1 MGLDM
6 YLKRKI
12 YIGANYEHN
21 NITGKLELFYGKEN
35 IPIKIDINK
44 VSEIVESVGY
54 WRKFNALHNWFVNN
68 IQDGEDNCE
77 DSWISEQQL
86 KQLLNILE
94 KIHSKKCS
102 PEELMPTQSGFFFGS
117 IEYDEYYY
125 QNVAD
130 SIDIIKTVL
139 EETDFSQ
146 ASIYY
151 QSSW

>member
-12 YIGANYEHN
+12 YIGADYKHN
-21 NITGKLELFYGKEN
+21 SITGKIELFQGKEN
-35 IPIKIDINK
+35 TPIKIDINK

-68 IQDGEDNCE
+68 IQDGEDDCG
-77 DSWISEQQL
+77 DYWISKQQL
-86 KQLLNILE
+86 EQLLTILE
-94 KIHSKKCS
+94 KIHNKKGS

-117 IEYDEYYY
+117 TEYDEYYY
-125 QNVAD
+125 QDVVN

-139 EETDFSQ
+139 KETDFSQ
-146 ASIYY
+146 ANIYY

>member
-12 YIGANYEHN
+12 YIGANYKHN
-21 NITGKLELFYGKEN
+21 NITGKIEIFQGEKN
-35 IPIKIDINK
+35 TPIKIDINK

-54 WRKFNALHNWFVNN
+54 WGKFNALHNWFVKN
-68 IQDGEDNCE
+68 IQDGIDDCE
-77 DSWISEQQL
+77 DYWISGETL
-86 KQLLNILE
+86 KQLLIILE
-94 KIHSKKCS
+94 KIYSKEGS
-102 PEELMPTQSGFFFGS
+102 PEELMPTQPGIFFGS

-125 QNVAD
+125 QDVAN

-139 EETDFSQ
+139 EETDFSR

-151 QSSW
+151 SSSW

>member
-6 YLKRKI
+6 YLTRKI
-12 YIGANYEHN
+12 YIGANYEYN
-21 NITGKLELFYGKEN
+21 SITGKIELFQGEEN
-35 IPIKIDINK
+35 TPIKIDINK

-54 WRKFNALHNWFVNN
+54 WRKFNALHKWFVDN
-68 IQDGEDNCE
+68 IQDEEDDCGEY
-77 DSWISEQQL
+77 WIPEEKL
-86 KQLLNILE
+86 KQLLTILE
-94 KIHSKKCS
+94 KIYNRKGS

-125 QNVAD
+125 QDVAD

-139 EETDFSQ
+139 EETDFSK

-151 QSSW
+151 SSSW